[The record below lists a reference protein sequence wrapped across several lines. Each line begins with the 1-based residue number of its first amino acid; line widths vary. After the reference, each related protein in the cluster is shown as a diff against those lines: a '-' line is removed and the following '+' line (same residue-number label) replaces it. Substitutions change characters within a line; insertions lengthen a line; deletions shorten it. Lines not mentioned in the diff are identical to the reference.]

1 MLRFFSDQPV
11 RQWMTGKKSGEAKIQ
26 KFEYTENEKSFFDE
40 IKNFF
45 IVIKGL
51 SFCEK

>member
-1 MLRFFSDQPV
+1 MDERE
-11 RQWMTGKKSGEAKIQ
+11 KSGEAKIQ

-40 IKNFF
+40 IKKFF